1 MTNIPQQTVFFPEI
15 FSKPISV
22 NFSREHLSSNGG
34 SLLLKA
40 VDKKLGLT
48 EAIAETIIDKRQPEK
63 VRHEILDLV
72 RQRVFG
78 LASGYPDCNDAQH
91 LKRDPIMKIL
101 CDRDPI
107 SGEDLASQPT
117 LSRLEN
123 SVTRTQLMLMAES
136 LAEIVLRRQARRRK
150 GKCRQRVI
158 LDIDPTCDPTY
169 GNQQLTFFNGH
180 YDTWCYLPLVMTI
193 SFGRERRKYPFALVL
208 RPGVIHSKQGV
219 GTLPILKRVI
229 PLIRKFFPK
238 SPIFFRADAEF
249 AKPWLL
255 DYLDKDK
262 NISYAISIASNSVLK
277 RLSSRPMAIS
287 RARARK
293 FNRSETW
300 HRETSYQ
307 AGTWPHPRRVAYKA
321 EVLLKNGEFRD
332 NDRYIVTN
340 LKGNY
345 GPVGIFNFYYGHSI
359 IENTIKDFKNDL
371 ALGRTSC
378 PSFRANQLRVMWS
391 LSAFILMQSLQ
402 EYIDHKRLACATM
415 HTLRECL
422 LKIAVV
428 VRESTRRIVANFTA
442 HHPWADIWLRCATN
456 LGAAS
461 G

>member
-1 MTNIPQQTVFFPEI
+1 MTNLPQQTVFFPEI
-15 FSKPISV
+15 FSKLLSV
-22 NFSREHLSSNGG
+22 SFSKEHMSSNGG
-34 SLLLKA
+34 SLLLKV

-48 EAIAETIIDKRQPEK
+48 EAIAGAIIDKRQPEK

-91 LKRDPIMKIL
+91 LKGDPIMKVL

-107 SGEDLASQPT
+107 SGADLASQPT

-123 SVTRTQLMLMAES
+123 SVTEAQLISISRQMAK
-136 LAEIVLRRQARRRK
+136 IVLREQARRCK
-150 GKCRQRVI
+150 GKHRQRI
-158 LDIDPTCDPTY
+158 IIDIDPTCDPTY
-169 GNQQLTFFNGH
+169 GAQQLTFFNGY
-180 YDTWCYLPLVMTI
+180 YDTSCYLPIVVTI
-193 SFGRERRKYPFALVL
+193 SFGRETRKYPFALVL
-208 RPGVIHSKQGV
+208 RPGVIHGKEGE

-229 PLIRKFFPK
+229 PLVRQFFPK
-238 SPIFFRADAEF
+238 SNIFFRADAAF
-249 AKPWLL
+249 AAPWMMNWLE
-255 DYLDKDK
+255 KEHI
-262 NISYAISIASNSVLK
+262 NYAISIASNSVLK
-277 RLSSRPMAIS
+277 RFSAGPMDIS

-300 HRETSYQ
+300 HCETIYQ
-307 AGTWPHPRRVAYKA
+307 AGTWEEPRRVAYKA
-321 EVLLKNGEFRD
+321 EVLLKDGDFRD
-332 NDRYIVTN
+332 NDRYIVTT

-345 GPVGIFNFYYGHSI
+345 GPQGVFNFYYGHSV

-378 PSFRANQLRVMWS
+378 SSFLANQLRVTWS
-391 LSAFILMQSLQ
+391 LAAFILMQSLQ
-402 EYIDHKRLACATM
+402 EHIVDKKMASATM

-442 HHPWADIWLRCATN
+442 HHPWADIWLRCAMN
-456 LGAAS
+456 MGATS